1 MTDIIRQELKM
12 KTPSLGSSLA
22 ISAAALFLAACNKGA
37 AEEGAKSAESASAGE
52 VVKCL
57 GVNECKGQA
66 ACGVPDGHSCAGQ
79 NECRGKGWI
88 QATEADCSSKGGRVL

>member
-1 MTDIIRQELKM
+1 M

-37 AEEGAKSAESASAGE
+37 AEEGAKSAESANAAE

-66 ACGVPDGHSCAGQ
+66 ACGVPGGHACAGQ
-79 NECRGKGWI
+79 NECKGKGWI
-88 QATEADCSSKGGRVL
+88 QLTEADCTSKGGRVL